1 MLQHL
6 LVMAGC
12 SAFHMKHP
20 EYDAENLDRGI
31 VFDGKTALVNRGHP
45 VVSLF
50 DAWCEQRGETS
61 LSARQD
67 SDFVLSAVRVHLMLF
82 QLRWK
87 LTQFCTCYD
96 GSRPRSSV

>member
-50 DAWCEQRGETS
+50 DAWCEQRGKIPIPISCSVRFKCTS
-61 LSARQD
+61 CCCS
-67 SDFVLSAVRVHLMLF
+67 
-82 QLRWK
+82 
-87 LTQFCTCYD
+87 C
-96 GSRPRSSV
+96 GGG